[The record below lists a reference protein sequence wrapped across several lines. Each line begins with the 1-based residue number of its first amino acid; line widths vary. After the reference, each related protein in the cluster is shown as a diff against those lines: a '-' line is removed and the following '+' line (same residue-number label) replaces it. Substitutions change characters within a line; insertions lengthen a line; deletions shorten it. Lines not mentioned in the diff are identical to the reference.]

1 MNLIYLIQKI
11 CQSFEVCSLAVA
23 AGLAFGPVAQGGDE
37 DSDIGGCEHSHDH
50 GIDDDDNE
58 SEATMSDADD
68 DDDNEAM
75 EGDEDDEGGVEAYL
89 TSLLFLLLAAS
100 GGELP

>member
-1 MNLIYLIQKI
+1 M
-11 CQSFEVCSLAVA
+11 QSAVGESYIFEVWSLAVA
-23 AGLAFGPVAQGGDE
+23 VCLAFGPGAQGGNE
-37 DSDIGGCEHSHDH
+37 KDSEIGGCEHSHDH

>member
-50 GIDDDDNE
+50 GIDDDNE

-75 EGDEDDEGGVEAYL
+75 EGDEDDEDGVEAYL